1 MPIAIQ
7 ILTKNLIFEPF
18 LSGLSDR
25 NPAKIELSQEVR
37 EEFLTEFSYLKE
49 NWEINQLLGLS
60 SHLTEAE
67 KTE

>member
-1 MPIAIQ
+1 MQQKQKKTALRWLLVLLIVPIAIQ

-49 NWEINQLLGLS
+49 N
-60 SHLTEAE
+60 
-67 KTE
+67 